1 MKVPFAVLATLMTML
16 TVPAPMFA
24 KGETV
29 KITITGTGLAAP
41 IEITDPKIRDFSVWS
56 GAGTSVSYGNGANS
70 HEATEGF
77 IIDWSHG
84 VVAERPIKLQHY
96 EVAFYAADPDTRL
109 VYVVAY
115 EYSPSTVQGY
125 VYLPGRADQWYHL
138 NTRTIF
144 RRQEGNWFRA
154 TSAWNNFVGPLIART
169 KRQIRVE
176 RD

>member
-56 GAGTSVSYGNGANS
+56 GAGTSVSYGNAANS

-77 IIDWSHG
+77 IIDWSQG

-96 EVAFYAADPDTRL
+96 EVAFYAADPD
-109 VYVVAY
+109 
-115 EYSPSTVQGY
+115 
-125 VYLPGRADQWYHL
+125 
-138 NTRTIF
+138 
-144 RRQEGNWFRA
+144 
-154 TSAWNNFVGPLIART
+154 
-169 KRQIRVE
+169 
-176 RD
+176 